1 MLIKLGLILR
11 QDILLEFV
19 LRGNFGPDSD
29 VDVFVE
35 FETGHVPVFF
45 RLSDLEK
52 ELSSLFDGRKV
63 DLLTPEDLSRHF
75 RIELVAKAEVPY
87 AQD

>member
-1 MLIKLGLILR
+1 MWMYSLNLKLAMCL
-11 QDILLEFV
+11 F
-19 LRGNFGPDSD
+19 
-29 VDVFVE
+29 
-35 FETGHVPVFF
+35 FF